1 MRDIFACRECQS
13 IYEITRV
20 SQPPVLTPFCRNCGC
35 KFPPSE
41 LGDWLAYERAE
52 PEWTVDAWLRGALEV
67 PHNVRH
73 DEIAPLELATEQ
85 ISSARRVSGE
95 YAGGGRSDPALGAI
109 TKAGAICSPHLNCAP
124 NRPPAHNTTGLQDHQ
139 LFAVYWRARDCA

>member
-20 SQPPVLTPFCRNCGC
+20 SEPPVLTPFCRNCGC

-52 PEWTVDAWLRGALEV
+52 PEWTVDAWLRGAPEI
-67 PHNVRH
+67 PHNIRY
-73 DEIAPLELATEQ
+73 DEIAPLNKYQAPSEFQPSTPAAAQAALP
-85 ISSARRVSGE
+85 SARLR
-95 YAGGGRSDPALGAI
+95 RL
-109 TKAGAICSPHLNCAP
+109 AP
-124 NRPPAHNTTGLQDHQ
+124 FVVRT
-139 LFAVYWRARDCA
+139 

>member
-20 SQPPVLTPFCRNCGC
+20 SQPPVLPPFCRNCGC

-52 PEWTVDAWLRGALEV
+52 PEWTVDAWLRGAPEIP
-67 PHNVRH
+67 PHVRY
-73 DEIAPLELATEQ
+73 DEIAPLNQPLNPPRTNIKRPASFSRARPWRHKRPCPQRDCEGSRHLWSAPEFCAELALATVKP
-85 ISSARRVSGE
+85 SFGGDTVRVG
-95 YAGGGRSDPALGAI
+95 
-109 TKAGAICSPHLNCAP
+109 TKL
-124 NRPPAHNTTGLQDHQ
+124 
-139 LFAVYWRARDCA
+139 

>member
-52 PEWTVDAWLRGALEV
+52 PEWTVDAWLRGAPEV

-73 DEIAPLELATEQ
+73 DEIAQLNKYQAPGEFQANTPVAAAATTP
-85 ISSARRVSGE
+85 SARLR
-95 YAGGGRSDPALGAI
+95 RL
-109 TKAGAICSPHLNCAP
+109 AP
-124 NRPPAHNTTGLQDHQ
+124 FVVRT
-139 LFAVYWRARDCA
+139 

>member
-20 SQPPVLTPFCRNCGC
+20 SEPPVLTQFCRNCGC

-52 PEWTVDAWLRGALEV
+52 PEWSVDAWLRGAPEV

-73 DEIAPLELATEQ
+73 DEIAQLNKYQAPGEFQPRTPVAADATLP
-85 ISSARRVSGE
+85 SARLR
-95 YAGGGRSDPALGAI
+95 RL
-109 TKAGAICSPHLNCAP
+109 AP
-124 NRPPAHNTTGLQDHQ
+124 FVVRT
-139 LFAVYWRARDCA
+139 

>member
-52 PEWTVDAWLRGALEV
+52 PEWTVDAWLRGAPEV
-67 PHNVRH
+67 PHQIPHHVRY
-73 DEIAPLELATEQ
+73 DEIVALTPPLSKYQAPGEFAASTPTAAQASLP
-85 ISSARRVSGE
+85 SARLR
-95 YAGGGRSDPALGAI
+95 RL
-109 TKAGAICSPHLNCAP
+109 AP
-124 NRPPAHNTTGLQDHQ
+124 FVVRT
-139 LFAVYWRARDCA
+139 

>member
-20 SQPPVLTPFCRNCGC
+20 SEPPVLAPFCRNCGC

-52 PEWTVDAWLRGALEV
+52 PEWTVDAWLRGAPEIPHHVSYDQIV
-67 PHNVRH
+67 PLNQPLSSPLNKYQ
-73 DEIAPLELATEQ
+73 APGAFQPSTPVAAEATMAAQ
-85 ISSARRVSGE
+85 ATLPSARLR
-95 YAGGGRSDPALGAI
+95 RL
-109 TKAGAICSPHLNCAP
+109 AP
-124 NRPPAHNTTGLQDHQ
+124 FVVRT
-139 LFAVYWRARDCA
+139 

>member
-20 SQPPVLTPFCRNCGC
+20 SQPPVLTPFCRDCGC

-52 PEWTVDAWLRGALEV
+52 PERTVDAWLRGAPEIPHEI
-67 PHNVRH
+67 PHNVRY
-73 DEIAPLELATEQ
+73 DQIAPLNPPLSKYQAPGKFQPSTPVTADAPMP
-85 ISSARRVSGE
+85 SARLR
-95 YAGGGRSDPALGAI
+95 RL
-109 TKAGAICSPHLNCAP
+109 AP
-124 NRPPAHNTTGLQDHQ
+124 FVVRT
-139 LFAVYWRARDCA
+139 

>member
-20 SQPPVLTPFCRNCGC
+20 SEPPVLTQFCRNCGC

-52 PEWTVDAWLRGALEV
+52 PEWTVDAWLRGAPEIP
-67 PHNVRH
+67 PHVSCDKILALNP
-73 DEIAPLELATEQ
+73 APNPPLNKYQAPGEFQPSTPVAEQATMP
-85 ISSARRVSGE
+85 SARLR
-95 YAGGGRSDPALGAI
+95 RL
-109 TKAGAICSPHLNCAP
+109 AP
-124 NRPPAHNTTGLQDHQ
+124 FVVRT
-139 LFAVYWRARDCA
+139 

>member
-20 SQPPVLTPFCRNCGC
+20 SEPPVLTPFCRNCGC

-52 PEWTVDAWLRGALEV
+52 PEWTVDAWLRGAPEIPHQIPRHVRYDEV
-67 PHNVRH
+67 ASLNPPPNP
-73 DEIAPLELATEQ
+73 PLTKYQPPGEFQPSTPVAAQATLP
-85 ISSARRVSGE
+85 STLPSARLR
-95 YAGGGRSDPALGAI
+95 RL
-109 TKAGAICSPHLNCAP
+109 AP
-124 NRPPAHNTTGLQDHQ
+124 FVVRT
-139 LFAVYWRARDCA
+139 

>member
-20 SQPPVLTPFCRNCGC
+20 SEPPVLTQFCRNCGC

-52 PEWTVDAWLRGALEV
+52 PEWTVDAWLRGA
-67 PHNVRH
+67 P
-73 DEIAPLELATEQ
+73 EIPSHVSYDKIVALNPPLNKYQAPGEFQPRTPVAADATLP
-85 ISSARRVSGE
+85 SARLR
-95 YAGGGRSDPALGAI
+95 RL
-109 TKAGAICSPHLNCAP
+109 AP
-124 NRPPAHNTTGLQDHQ
+124 FVVRT
-139 LFAVYWRARDCA
+139 

>member
-20 SQPPVLTPFCRNCGC
+20 SEPPVLAPFCRNCGC

-52 PEWTVDAWLRGALEV
+52 PEWTVDAWLRGAPEI
-67 PHNVRH
+67 PHHVSY
-73 DEIAPLELATEQ
+73 DQIVAPGAFQPSTPVAAEATMAAQ
-85 ISSARRVSGE
+85 ATLPSARLR
-95 YAGGGRSDPALGAI
+95 RL
-109 TKAGAICSPHLNCAP
+109 AP
-124 NRPPAHNTTGLQDHQ
+124 FVVRT
-139 LFAVYWRARDCA
+139 